1 MNSSN
6 IIKKFSIC
14 GFILL
19 LAIAGNATN
28 RVVENF
34 NFGWK
39 FHLGE
44 IASGEST
51 NLDDKSWQMVDL
63 PHDFQIEL
71 PWLTPDFWNKETE
84 KENTNKFNQVRAR
97 GFKAMEI
104 GWYRKTFTPDPSY
117 KGKRIIIDFEGI
129 ALVGDV
135 WMNGE
140 KVGGSDYGYCGFEID
155 ITKHIHWDTAN
166 TLAVRAST
174 GDFINS
180 RWYTGGGLFR
190 NVNLL
195 IKDSQL
201 SFARN
206 AIYITTPQI
215 SSDKANVD
223 IQVEVENQTG
233 KDLANKVQ
241 VRILNPAGKE
251 VASSTTQLSMDKE
264 HLIWEYP
271 LNEMTVSS
279 PELWSCK
286 TPNLYKAEVSLF
298 DENNNM
304 TDQLTENFGIRT
316 IEYSPAF
323 GFKLN
328 GKKIILKGIA
338 NHNELGALGVAAYDR
353 AVEKRFQLMK
363 AYGMNHIRCSHN
375 PYSKGFMDL
384 ADKYGI
390 LVVDEVFD
398 KWNQEKAGGRAPW
411 WDVWPYAVSEF
422 IKRDRNHPSVVMWS
436 LGNELQMYWD
446 NEFRDWGVTPYLMQ
460 KALVKRYDTTRPTTV
475 AMFPRRRYKS
485 DLPPELALA
494 TEISSYNYRYYY
506 FRGDSKTYPDKI
518 FYQSEA
524 SVKDMGPNYFGM
536 PLDSVIGLAYW
547 GLIDYL
553 GESQAWPYKGWKQG
567 VFNIDLQPKP
577 QAYLLK
583 SIFSDEPL
591 VHIGIITEE
600 NDIEW
605 NAVNIGTDVLIDH
618 WNLQEGRK
626 LKLFTYTNA
635 DEVELFVN
643 GHSLGRHKNQIDNPA
658 LRNQIRWENVIYHK
672 GNITAIAYKN
682 GKEVARHCI
691 ETTGKAVKLIIEP
704 DNNPW
709 IANGMDVKY
718 IRIYAVD
725 SKGRRVPE
733 ANQML
738 TFNVEGNARIAAVDN
753 GDLTSNELHSGNKR
767 SLFQG
772 SATIILRSGK
782 TAGNVMLKVSG
793 TGYKSVKKE
802 ISIEANNK

>member
-1 MNSSN
+1 
-6 IIKKFSIC
+6 
-14 GFILL
+14 
-19 LAIAGNATN
+19 
-28 RVVENF
+28 
-34 NFGWK
+34 
-39 FHLGE
+39 
-44 IASGEST
+44 
-51 NLDDKSWQMVDL
+51 
-63 PHDFQIEL
+63 
-71 PWLTPDFWNKETE
+71 
-84 KENTNKFNQVRAR
+84 
-97 GFKAMEI
+97 
-104 GWYRKTFTPDPSY
+104 
-117 KGKRIIIDFEGI
+117 
-129 ALVGDV
+129 
-135 WMNGE
+135 
-140 KVGGSDYGYCGFEID
+140 
-155 ITKHIHWDTAN
+155 
-166 TLAVRAST
+166 
-174 GDFINS
+174 
-180 RWYTGGGLFR
+180 
-190 NVNLL
+190 
-195 IKDSQL
+195 
-201 SFARN
+201 
-206 AIYITTPQI
+206 
-215 SSDKANVD
+215 
-223 IQVEVENQTG
+223 
-233 KDLANKVQ
+233 
-241 VRILNPAGKE
+241 
-251 VASSTTQLSMDKE
+251 
-264 HLIWEYP
+264 
-271 LNEMTVSS
+271 
-279 PELWSCK
+279 
-286 TPNLYKAEVSLF
+286 
-298 DENNNM
+298 
-304 TDQLTENFGIRT
+304 
-316 IEYSPAF
+316 
-323 GFKLN
+323 
-328 GKKIILKGIA
+328 
-338 NHNELGALGVAAYDR
+338 
-353 AVEKRFQLMK
+353 
-363 AYGMNHIRCSHN
+363 
-375 PYSKGFMDL
+375 
-384 ADKYGI
+384 
-390 LVVDEVFD
+390 
-398 KWNQEKAGGRAPW
+398 
-411 WDVWPYAVSEF
+411 
-422 IKRDRNHPSVVMWS
+422 
-436 LGNELQMYWD
+436 
-446 NEFRDWGVTPYLMQ
+446 
-460 KALVKRYDTTRPTTV
+460 
-475 AMFPRRRYKS
+475 MFPRRRYKS

-782 TAGNVMLKVSG
+782 TAGNVMPHHNRDSLH
-793 TGYKSVKKE
+793 T
-802 ISIEANNK
+802 